1 MLFAHLKRIFRLGV
15 PQPYE
20 HRLLQQNLP
29 QVDMVCSLN
38 IRQFATVTAV
48 PSTIPMTVNDGLREG
63 GDIAESRAVAF
74 SSWTY
79 IVAIESR

>member
-1 MLFAHLKRIFRLGV
+1 MLFAHHKRIFRLGV

-29 QVDMVCSLN
+29 QVDMVGSPN

-48 PSTIPMTVNDGLREG
+48 PSTIPMTC
-63 GDIAESRAVAF
+63 
-74 SSWTY
+74 
-79 IVAIESR
+79 